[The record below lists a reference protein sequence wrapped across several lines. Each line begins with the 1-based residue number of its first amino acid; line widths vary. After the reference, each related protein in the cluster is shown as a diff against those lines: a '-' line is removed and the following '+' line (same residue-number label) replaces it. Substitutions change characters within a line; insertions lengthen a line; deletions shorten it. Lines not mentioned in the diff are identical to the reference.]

1 MIVALAVVPD
11 EGYARTSSL
20 AQVAGL
26 EAQERDLRA
35 AGCEKIFSEQVSS
48 VAERQQ
54 LEVALDYVREG
65 DSICVTKIDR
75 LARSVGDLLAIVAR
89 LERKKVSLRVLS
101 ISGNQALDTATST
114 GRLMLAVIGA
124 VGQAEREGMLER
136 QREGIAKAKRE
147 HRYKGRVPTARRQT
161 AEIIRLKEAGIRP
174 SEIAVKLG
182 IGRAS
187 VYRVL
192 GERDAGDRQEA
203 A

>member
-1 MIVALAVVPD
+1 VIV
-11 EGYARTSSL
+11 GYARTSSL

-35 AGCEKIFSEQVSS
+35 SGCEKLFSEQVSS

-192 GERDAGDRQEA
+192 GERDAEDRQEA

>member
-1 MIVALAVVPD
+1 MIV
-11 EGYARTSSL
+11 GYARTSSL

-54 LEVALDYVREG
+54 LEAALDYVREG
-65 DSICVTKIDR
+65 DTFAVTKLDR

-89 LERKKVSLRVLS
+89 LERKGVSLRVLS
-101 ISGNQALDTATST
+101 ISGSQALDTGTST

-124 VGQAEREGMLER
+124 VGQAEREAMLER

-147 HRYKGRVPTARRQT
+147 GRYKGRVPTARRQA
-161 AEIIRLKEAGIRP
+161 AEVARLKAEGVRP
-174 SEIAVKLG
+174 SEIAVRLG

-192 GERDAGDRQEA
+192 GSQEKVA